1 MGGPPPELTE
11 NQEKSNIRESVSDED
26 IRAVKREGKMSA
38 LRGSSGPGGQSVNTT
53 SSTGEFRWKPAE
65 SRTFNNDEKALIISW
80 MKENKPSQYNKK
92 GEIFLSS
99 TNERSLKSN
108 QDTVLEMLQS
118 YLNLALTIATPRKE
132 TKVPKRAKDKRI
144 RKKKERGDTKKK
156 RGRVRRDDY

>member
-1 MGGPPPELTE
+1 MGGPPPEATE
-11 NQEKSNIRESVSDED
+11 NKEKLNIRESVSEED
-26 IRAVKREGKMSA
+26 MQAVKREGKMSA

-53 SSTGEFRWKPAE
+53 ASRGEFRWKPVE
-65 SRTFNNDEKALIISW
+65 SRTFNSDEKALIVAW

-108 QDTVLEMLQS
+108 QDTVLSMLEG
-118 YLNLALTIATPRKE
+118 YLNSALTVATPRKE
-132 TKVPKRAKDKRI
+132 TEAPKRAKDKRI
-144 RKKKERGDTKKK
+144 KRKKERGRTKQM